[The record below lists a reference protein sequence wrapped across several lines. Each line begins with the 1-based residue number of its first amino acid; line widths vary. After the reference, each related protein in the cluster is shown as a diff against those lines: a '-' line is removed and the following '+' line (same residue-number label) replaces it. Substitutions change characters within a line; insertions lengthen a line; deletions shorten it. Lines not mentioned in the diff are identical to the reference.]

1 MNENEKFEI
10 RTETVVTFEVFKKF
24 FNSMVSLNKVHNFF
38 LKASPYIFLT
48 GVFFCFLDMIIFK
61 EDSVG
66 PLFLI
71 IVLLMGGFM
80 LMLYLAPP
88 RAAYKANEKDFSLPY
103 KYIFTEKG
111 FSVGRENYDEET
123 FIPYSNINMI
133 FESETSFYFGYQRK
147 TCIIEKSG
155 FPDGKVALLSN
166 ALKSENPR
174 KYSKIKE

>member
-10 RTETVVTFEVFKKF
+10 RTETVVTFGVFRKF
-24 FNSMVSLNKVHNFF
+24 FNSMRSLNKVNGFM

-48 GVFFCFLDMIIFK
+48 GVFFCLLDMIIFK

-71 IVLLMGGFM
+71 IVLLMGAFM
-80 LMLYLAPP
+80 LMLYFAPP
-88 RAAYKANEKDFSLPY
+88 RAAFKAHEKEFSLPY

-111 FSVGRENYDEET
+111 FSVGREDFNEEV
-123 FIPYSNINMI
+123 FIPYSNINLI
-133 FESETSFYFGYQRK
+133 FESETAFYFGYQHK

-155 FPDGKVALLSN
+155 FPDGKAALLSS
-166 ALKSENPR
+166 ALKAENPQ
-174 KYSKIKE
+174 KYSEIKD